1 MADSMSCFGGASVP
15 SGQLN
20 TMCVYGFFSLRPR
33 ALIPAIAFSAGASA
47 VSPCITG
54 TIRSVSS
61 VGMPR
66 QADHATRSEVV
77 GRRLSGD
84 VWSWVM

>member
-1 MADSMSCFGGASVP
+1 MPAS
-15 SGQLN
+15 
-20 TMCVYGFFSLRPR
+20 
-33 ALIPAIAFSAGASA
+33 AFSAGASA
-47 VSPCITG
+47 VSPCIAR
-54 TIRSVSS
+54 TIRSVSL